1 MDVLTFLLW
10 ILIGALAGWI
20 AGELM
25 RGRGFGL
32 LGNIIVGIVGAL
44 IGGLIFGALGIGPG
58 FGLLGSLI
66 TAVIGAVV
74 LLFIISLVRRPT
86 V

>member
-1 MDVLTFLLW
+1 MDVLSFLLW

-44 IGGLIFGALGIGPG
+44 IGGLIFGALGVGPG